1 MTPLLVALY
10 AAQLLIAAGFAAFAI
25 LSRLHEEVAF
35 PPEMRGAIFARLM
48 HRGRLELV
56 LALVGLEAVALAWM
70 AVTIHRGLAAPGG
83 AAHGALTVVAAA
95 ASAIVVTVAGIGI
108 ASARPVLTAVI
119 VSWPLMPV
127 FVVFRPLAR
136 AFLRGAGLVFPNLP
150 REIASPFFLFPAP
163 KDTEATGFIEH
174 KGSSLIRSIQ
184 EFGVKKVREVMVPR
198 IDIFALDVHTPLD
211 EVRRRVSAAGHS
223 RVPVFDGTI
232 DRIVG
237 VLYVKDLL
245 KVAPGE
251 DVRLDRG
258 RLVREAHFVPE
269 GKKIDALLREFQLE
283 KNHIAVV
290 VDEYGGTAGI
300 VTLEDI
306 LEEIVGEILDEYDQE
321 PPLVRQTGPRRY
333 AAAGW
338 TPIEHLNRALG
349 IELPAD
355 DVDTLGGFIYN
366 LIGRVPEEGEEVEW
380 EGVRFRVGRLEGRRI
395 VEVMLWL
402 PERAPENGS

>member
-25 LSRLHEEVAF
+25 LARLHEEAAF
-35 PPEMRGAIFARLM
+35 PAGMRGAVFARLM
-48 HRGRLELV
+48 HRGRLEL
-56 LALVGLEAVALAWM
+56 LLTLVGLEAVVLSWIVVA
-70 AVTIHRGLAAPGG
+70 IDRGLAAAGG
-83 AAHGALTVVAAA
+83 AAHGTLAVTAAA
-95 ASAIVVTVAGIGI
+95 ASAIVVTVAGIGT
-108 ASARPVLTAVI
+108 ASARPARTAVV
-119 VSWPLMPV
+119 VSWPLAPV
-127 FVVFRPLAR
+127 FAVCRPLAR
-136 AFLRGAGLVFPNLP
+136 AFLRATGLVFPNLP
-150 REIASPFFLFPAP
+150 REIASLFFLFPAP
-163 KDTEATGFIEH
+163 RDTETKGFIEH
-174 KGSSLIRSIQ
+174 KGSSLIHSIQ

-198 IDIFALDVHTPLD
+198 IDIFALDVHLPLE

-223 RVPVFDGTI
+223 RVPVYDGAI

-245 KVAPGE
+245 TVAPGE
-251 DVRLDRG
+251 EVRLDRG
-258 RLVREAHFVPE
+258 RLVREVHFVPE
-269 GKKIDALLREFQLE
+269 GKKIDALLREFQRE

-321 PPLVRQTGPRRY
+321 PPLVRQTGPRRWV
-333 AAAGW
+333 AAGW
-338 TPIEHLNRALG
+338 TPIEHLDRALG
-349 IELPAD
+349 LELPAD

-366 LIGRVPEEGEEVEW
+366 LIGRVPEEGEEVAW
-380 EGVRFRVGRLEGRRI
+380 EGVRFRVGKLEGRRI

-402 PERAPENGS
+402 PERAPDSAS